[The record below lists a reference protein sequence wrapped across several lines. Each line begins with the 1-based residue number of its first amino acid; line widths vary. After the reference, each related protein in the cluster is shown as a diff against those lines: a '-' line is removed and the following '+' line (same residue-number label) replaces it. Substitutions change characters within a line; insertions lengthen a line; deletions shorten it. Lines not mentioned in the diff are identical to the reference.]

1 MQRISILNKHTA
13 LRAKELGALGEAM
26 APHYLKVA
34 GFMDLVD
41 LNLMRRNYPFA
52 DVVATRAG
60 ITYAISVKT
69 RNKYEARTGN
79 LNARYKLGKKC
90 EAMAAYATKKTKAV
104 PAWLAIQVEGD
115 RVSVYFGTLE
125 MLQGGTG
132 ICMTPDMLDQYEC
145 LAKDD
150 LHGYRV
156 EHLKNTYDLRSI
168 SI

>member
-1 MQRISILNKHTA
+1 MQRISILNKQTA

-26 APHYLKVA
+26 APHYLCRA
-34 GFMDLVD
+34 GFTDLID
-41 LNLMRRNYPFA
+41 LNLMRRNFPFA

-60 ITYAISVKT
+60 ISYAISVKT

-90 EAMAAYATKKTKAV
+90 EAMAAYATKHTEAV
-104 PAWLAIQVEGD
+104 PAWLAIQVDGNLL
-115 RVSVYFGTLE
+115 SIYFGTLA

-145 LAKDD
+145 LAKEEA
-150 LHGYRV
+150 HGCRV
-156 EHLKNTYDLRSI
+156 EHLKNTYDLRKT
-168 SI
+168 